1 MIDSNIAI
9 LKFFISVSLDKSV
22 QITFILDPKY
32 QLAFVNVRPLFLVR
46 RWYRPWRFWDFLRRL
61 QRQAQT
67 QLYPRMSQG
76 RIAGLFAQKTIK
88 CF

>member
-46 RWYRPWRFWDFLRRL
+46 RWYRPWRF
-61 QRQAQT
+61 
-67 QLYPRMSQG
+67 
-76 RIAGLFAQKTIK
+76 
-88 CF
+88 